1 MAEYGVHPD
10 GYRLPAATHVG
21 TVRLKVS
28 DLDRSLEFYEG
39 LLGMHVRSRDTDMV
53 QLGATAG
60 EPLLEL
66 VPGAEPRTSGRGR
79 LGLFHFAVLLP
90 DRASLGRLL
99 GHLLRARVQPGA
111 ADHLVSEALYLQDP
125 DDLGIELY
133 RDRPRGEWKTRG
145 DEIAMASDPLDRAGL
160 LAEGNGS
167 AWTGM
172 PAGTTIGH
180 VHLHVASIAAA
191 RSFYHDALGF
201 DVVVSSY
208 PGALFMSAG
217 GYHHHLGVNTWAGPH
232 AVTPAAHE
240 PRLLSWDIVLPT
252 TADTAA
258 AAQSL
263 TGAGHTVAPDEG
275 GSITLDPWNTA
286 LRLVAERNTNPGAG
300 A

>member
-1 MAEYGVHPD
+1 MDDYGVHPA
-10 GYRLPAATHVG
+10 GYRLPARTHVG
-21 TVRLKVS
+21 MVRLKVS

-39 LLGMHVRSRDTDMV
+39 LLGMHVLSRDADTV
-53 QLGATAG
+53 QLGAPG
-60 EPLLEL
+60 NDGPLLEL
-66 VPGAEPRTSGRGR
+66 VPGADPRSSGRGR

-90 DRASLGRLL
+90 DRPSLGRLL
-99 GHLLRARVQPGA
+99 RHLLRANVQPGA

-133 RDRPRGEWKTRG
+133 RDRPRAEWKTRG
-145 DEIAMASDPLDRAGL
+145 DEIAMASDPLDSAGL
-160 LAEGNGS
+160 LAEGSGS

-191 RSFYHDALGF
+191 RAFYHDALGF

-232 AVTPAAHE
+232 AVTPAEHE
-240 PRLLSWDIVLPT
+240 PRLLSWDLVLPT

-263 TGAGHTVAPDEG
+263 TSAGHTAAPDES
-275 GSITLDPWNTA
+275 GSITRDPWKTE
-286 LRLVAERNTNPGAG
+286 LRLKTAQ
-300 A
+300 